1 MKVAIIGGG
10 LSGLSC
16 AHQLEKHGI
25 QPVIFER
32 NSFIGDQY
40 GHISALL
47 GIQHRPI
54 KDAIEYFKKNFDINI
69 TPVNTINN
77 LTHYSPNKKK
87 VLKGNFGYFLKR
99 GREKDSLFSQ
109 IYSQLKNPVVKFN
122 TLADYEPLSKEF
134 NFVVVANGTAA
145 LTKELGCWHETIQTY
160 IKGATVLGNFDTNTL
175 IMWIN
180 KKYCKNGYA
189 YLTPYNEKKASLI
202 LVVNDVNSNEIDHFW
217 ELFWYYENLNYTIVE
232 EFKQKHETGYAYP
245 LKVGNIYLTGNAGGS
260 IDPFLGFGQLSSI
273 TMGVMAARSM
283 VFGKDYEK
291 LIEKVVLRH
300 NRWIREMRK
309 AYNKADNKMYDM
321 IVTGIGLPG
330 IKHLLY
336 HTNFNVIRFGYY
348 YLRLMSILRKGR

>member
-1 MKVAIIGGG
+1 MKVAIIGGDYQV
-10 LSGLSC
+10 SSC

-87 VLKGNFGYFLKR
+87 VLKGNFGYFLKGAGKR
-99 GREKDSLFSQ
+99 FAFFPDLFP
-109 IYSQLKNPVVKFN
+109 IKNPVVKFN

-180 KKYCKNGYA
+180 KNTAKTDTHTLL
-189 YLTPYNEKKASLI
+189 LTMKR
-202 LVVNDVNSNEIDHFW
+202 
-217 ELFWYYENLNYTIVE
+217 
-232 EFKQKHETGYAYP
+232 KHP
-245 LKVGNIYLTGNAGGS
+245 LYWL
-260 IDPFLGFGQLSSI
+260 
-273 TMGVMAARSM
+273 
-283 VFGKDYEK
+283 
-291 LIEKVVLRH
+291 
-300 NRWIREMRK
+300 
-309 AYNKADNKMYDM
+309 
-321 IVTGIGLPG
+321 
-330 IKHLLY
+330 
-336 HTNFNVIRFGYY
+336 
-348 YLRLMSILRKGR
+348 